1 MTACLAPTMN
11 ADRPCP
17 ARSGAGIRGG
27 IRASLR
33 TTIRATVRTV
43 VRAVV
48 VSIGLVG
55 FTPSPAAT
63 PDPSGPAMTSAQAI
77 EPIVITDDRRT
88 EHRFASPP
96 QRIVSLLP
104 SLTESVWAL
113 GGGDRLVGVDRY
125 SNWPPELEGLP
136 RLGGLDDALIEPI
149 ARLRP
154 DVILA
159 ALSARSLD
167 RLEALGFR
175 VIRLRSESHA
185 DVRRSLDRLAR
196 LLGRPEAATT
206 LWATIQ
212 ARLAVARARVPE
224 SARGRR
230 AYFEIGGGPY
240 AAGTSSFIGET
251 MAQLGLANIAPA
263 ELGPFPKLNPEFV
276 VRARPWLIIG
286 TDHEIGAIADRPGW
300 RTIPAV
306 QAGRICGFDT
316 RDYDMLVRPGPRIG
330 DAAGLLVDCLVR
342 VSRATDEDHAMRDRR

>member
-1 MTACLAPTMN
+1 M
-11 ADRPCP
+11 
-17 ARSGAGIRGG
+17 
-27 IRASLR
+27 
-33 TTIRATVRTV
+33 
-43 VRAVV
+43 
-48 VSIGLVG
+48 
-55 FTPSPAAT
+55 
-63 PDPSGPAMTSAQAI
+63 
-77 EPIVITDDRRT
+77 
-88 EHRFASPP
+88 
-96 QRIVSLLP
+96 P
-104 SLTESVWAL
+104 SLTESIWAL

-125 SNWPPELEGLP
+125 SNWPPELESLP

-154 DVILA
+154 DAILA

-167 RLEALGFR
+167 RLEALGMR

-185 DVRRSLDRLAR
+185 DVRRSLERLAR
-196 LLGRPEAATT
+196 LLGHPEAATT
-206 LWATIQ
+206 LWTTIQ
-212 ARLAVARARVPE
+212 ARIADARARVPE
-224 SARGRR
+224 SVRGRP

-240 AAGTSSFIGET
+240 AAGTTSFIGET
-251 MAQLGLANIAPA
+251 MAQLGLLNIAPA

-316 RDYDMLVRPGPRIG
+316 RDYDMLVRPGPRLG

-342 VSRATDEDHAMRDRR
+342 VAQ